1 MKKNRIQRYCGAAL
15 AMLVSSAVY
24 GQEIKSNN
32 GKQGK
37 PLKVYLMAGQSNM
50 SGGGDVVADIAIDA
64 AVGDKVRIW
73 DASDGWGKQGNSGK
87 WVSLNQLQAM
97 KRE

>member
-50 SGGGDVVADIAIDA
+50 SG
-64 AVGDKVRIW
+64 
-73 DASDGWGKQGNSGK
+73 SPQTK
-87 WVSLNQLQAM
+87 WPSEPA
-97 KRE
+97 